1 MPGRKADEKKQTK
14 TVCRNMSTVACI
26 CQIFQFYYGT
36 LLGHPI
42 LH

>member
-1 MPGRKADEKKQTK
+1 MPGRKADEKKTK
-14 TVCRNMSTVACI
+14 MVSRNMSTVALI

-36 LLGHPI
+36 LLGRPI